1 MALERLP
8 RFRLAALPTPL
19 EDAPRLAEALGG
31 PRILVKRDDLTG
43 LALGGNKTRKLEYL
57 IADALAQKADVVL
70 TVGAAQS
77 NHCRQTAAAARKAG
91 LRCILVLGRSEH
103 NEMQGNLL
111 LDALLD
117 ADVRMVDAD
126 ASGAMERIAAEER
139 ARGSRPYV
147 IPGGGSN
154 GLGALGYAQCVLE
167 LQSQLLEQSISA
179 DYLYL
184 SSGSGGTQGG
194 LVLGARM
201 YSASY
206 QIVGVS
212 PGGSASGV
220 RASAMRAANEG
231 ARLLGLPLTLA
242 EGDFVVHDEYVGPG
256 YAIPTDAS
264 NEAIRLCAQTEGL
277 IVDPVYTAKAVAG
290 LIDHIRTG
298 RIARDATVVFLHTG
312 GQPALFA
319 YHAELAGALQR
330 GEVRQD
336 RVGVAGD

>member
-1 MALERLP
+1 MGLERIP

-19 EDAPRLAEALGG
+19 DDAPRLSDALKG
-31 PRILVKRDDLTG
+31 PRILIKRDDLTG

-57 IADALAQKADVVL
+57 IAAALAEGADVVL

-117 ADVRMVDAD
+117 ADVRMVDANPG
-126 ASGAMERIAAEER
+126 AAMERIAEEER
-139 ARGSRPYV
+139 RGGARPYL

-167 LQSQLLEQSISA
+167 LQTQLLERGGSA

-194 LVLGARM
+194 LLLGARM
-201 YSASY
+201 FSAGY
-206 QIVGVS
+206 RIVGVS
-212 PGGSASGV
+212 PGGAAAGV
-220 RASAMRAANEG
+220 RASALRAASEG
-231 ARLLGLPLTLA
+231 ASRLGLPLAFA
-242 EGDFVVHDEYVGPG
+242 ESDFVVHDEYVGPG
-256 YAIPTDAS
+256 YAIPTAAS
-264 NEAIRLCAQTEGL
+264 NEAIRLFAQTEGL
-277 IVDPVYTAKAVAG
+277 IVDPVYTAKAAAG
-290 LIDHIRTG
+290 LIDHVRTG
-298 RIARDATVVFLHTG
+298 RIERDATVVFLHTG

-319 YHAELAGALQR
+319 YHAELAGALQ
-330 GEVRQD
+330 GSQVRQD

>member
-1 MALERLP
+1 
-8 RFRLAALPTPL
+8 
-19 EDAPRLAEALGG
+19 
-31 PRILVKRDDLTG
+31 
-43 LALGGNKTRKLEYL
+43 
-57 IADALAQKADVVL
+57 VL

-117 ADVRMVDAD
+117 ADVRMVDANPS
-126 ASGAMERIAAEER
+126 AAMEQIAAVER
-139 ARGSRPYV
+139 GRGARPYL

-154 GLGALGYAQCVLE
+154 GLGALGYAQFVLE
-167 LQSQLLEQSISA
+167 LQAQLLERGTAI
-179 DYLYL
+179 DHLYL

-201 YSASY
+201 FSAGY
-206 QIVGVS
+206 RIVGVS
-212 PGGSASGV
+212 PGGPAAGV
-220 RASAMRAANEG
+220 RASARRAADEG
-231 ARLLGLPLTLA
+231 ARLLAMTHAFA
-242 EGDFVVHDEYVGPG
+242 ESDFIVHDEYVGRG

-277 IVDPVYTAKAVAG
+277 VIDPVYTAKAVAG
-290 LIDHIRTG
+290 LFDHIRTG
-298 RIARDATVVFLHTG
+298 RIGRDETVAFLHTG

-330 GEVRQD
+330 GQAARD
-336 RVGVAGD
+336 RAGVAGD